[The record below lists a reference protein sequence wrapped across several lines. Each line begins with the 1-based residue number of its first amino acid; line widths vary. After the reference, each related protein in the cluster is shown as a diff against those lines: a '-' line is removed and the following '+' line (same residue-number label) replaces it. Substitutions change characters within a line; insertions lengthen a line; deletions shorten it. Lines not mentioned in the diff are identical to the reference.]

1 MKDQLRK
8 LKDMLELV
16 KTTENIMQNTNAS
29 AEAQAV
35 AYDICTSAENFLEKD
50 IQKPKLQSQVQN
62 ETNVLRNDNYITT
75 SANDNQP
82 KEVNKRSTEQGC
94 RGMKSRITSHN
105 EKLSLQAELEAKKKE
120 LEEIMG
126 KHKGNQ
132 ELLHL
137 FIIYY
142 FCKLINNI
150 FYPILFF

>member
-16 KTTENIMQNTNAS
+16 KTTENIMQNTNGS

-35 AYDICTSAENFLEKD
+35 AYDICASAENFLEKD

-62 ETNVLRNDNYITT
+62 ETNVLRNENYT
-75 SANDNQP
+75 SILTNDNQP
-82 KEVNKRSTEQGC
+82 KEVNKRSTEQAC
-94 RGMKSRITSHN
+94 RGMKPRVTGHN

-126 KHKGNQ
+126 KHKG
-132 ELLHL
+132 
-137 FIIYY
+137 I
-142 FCKLINNI
+142 
-150 FYPILFF
+150 